1 MRDWLLN
8 SVATG
13 AIAAVAAGAVVV
25 PLGALTAAEGPSVT
39 TLKTPWGEPDLQGI
53 WTAGIIGDARVRTVL
68 AALDMTAE
76 RGSATYLYGRHDAPL
91 GEAQMGLVSRAPA
104 GPVAAKNIRH
114 LQGWPRHCRSI
125 RPVLPSPCSEVR
137 AGSGLGGWC

>member
-76 RGSATYLYGRHDAPL
+76 GGSATNLDRPHDASL
-91 GEAQMGLVSRAPA
+91 VEAHVAGVGHAPRLTM
-104 GPVAAKNIRH
+104 AAEYIRD
-114 LQGWPRHCRSI
+114 LQLRSPRQ
-125 RPVLPSPCSEVR
+125 
-137 AGSGLGGWC
+137 SGAR